1 MGPRFPALG
10 RYRASVTRD
19 QLNAATR
26 FVCSAR
32 LYAACS
38 RRFAARPEMINA
50 PLTTAGRCEIEK
62 SEAIHDGQFASIQE
76 RKEASWRMRY
86 EVRDGHVAREDERN
100 WT

>member
-1 MGPRFPALG
+1 
-10 RYRASVTRD
+10 
-19 QLNAATR
+19 
-26 FVCSAR
+26 
-32 LYAACS
+32 
-38 RRFAARPEMINA
+38 MINA

-100 WT
+100 WTSEQPKHDQHRLDSVQVS